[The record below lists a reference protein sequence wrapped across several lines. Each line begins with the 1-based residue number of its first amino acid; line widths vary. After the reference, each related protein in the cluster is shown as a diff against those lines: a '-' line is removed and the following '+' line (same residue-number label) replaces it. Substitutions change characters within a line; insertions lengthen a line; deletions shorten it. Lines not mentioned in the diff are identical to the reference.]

1 MSTLQSA
8 GGGTLLILLT
18 PPTLGV
24 GRKPCSSIQF
34 VQRTFAGL
42 WQVGMKGTLVLLVIT
57 ELSLAEVVTGA
68 PGGRERLT
76 GGWYDRWEE
85 VGD

>member
-1 MSTLQSA
+1 MGTLQGA
-8 GGGTLLILLT
+8 GGGTRIILLT
-18 PPTLGV
+18 PPTSAV
-24 GRKPCSSIQF
+24 GRKPCSFIQF
-34 VQRTFAGL
+34 VHRTFACL

-68 PGGRERLT
+68 PGGREQLT
-76 GGWYDRWEE
+76 GGWYDQWQE